1 MGRIGL
7 SKEKQ
12 EGQQKIRNFFV
23 KWKRIFSINGL
34 SNRFEKGSKYSL
46 NNFLI
51 YAPRKGDSSG
61 YTALSDESLLDL
73 RKQFSALRSDL
84 DKVICDIDDYLEK

>member
-23 KWKRIFSINGL
+23 KWKGIFSINGL

-73 RKQFSALRSDL
+73 RKQFSALRTDL
-84 DKVICDIDDYLEK
+84 DKVISDIDDCLEK

>member
-12 EGQQKIRNFFV
+12 EGQQKIRNFFI
-23 KWKRIFSINGL
+23 KWKGIFRILGL
-34 SNRFEKGSKYSL
+34 SSRFERGSKHAL
-46 NNFLI
+46 NNFLN
-51 YAPRKGDSSG
+51 YAPKKGDSSG
-61 YTALSDESLLDL
+61 YTSLSDEALFDL

-84 DKVICDIDDYLEK
+84 DKVISDIDDYLEK

>member
-12 EGQQKIRNFFV
+12 EEQQKIRNFFI
-23 KWKRIFSINGL
+23 KWKGVFSINGL
-34 SNRFEKGSKYSL
+34 SNRFELGSKYSL

-61 YTALSDESLLDL
+61 YTSLSDEALADL
-73 RKQFSALRSDL
+73 RKQFISLRSDL
-84 DKVICDIDDYLEK
+84 DKVISDIDDYLEK

>member
-12 EGQQKIRNFFV
+12 EGQQKIRNFFI
-23 KWKRIFSINGL
+23 KWKGIFSINGL
-34 SNRFEKGSKYSL
+34 SNRFEVGSKYSL

-61 YTALSDESLLDL
+61 YTALSDEALSDL
-73 RKQFSALRSDL
+73 RKQFISLRNDL
-84 DKVICDIDDYLEK
+84 DKVISDIDDYLEK